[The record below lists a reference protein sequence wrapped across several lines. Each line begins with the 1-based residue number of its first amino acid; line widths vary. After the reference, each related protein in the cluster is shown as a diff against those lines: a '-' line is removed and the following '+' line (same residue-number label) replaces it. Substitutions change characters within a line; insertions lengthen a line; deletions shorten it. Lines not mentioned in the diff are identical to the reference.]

1 MRLSAAGAADAAA
14 AARAL
19 HLHGSVSRIVVVDG
33 GVFGSPGGIGY
44 SAFCPGHVDGGNVCA
59 ADKGCS
65 IDTGRRPFERERY
78 QSGAASERTAPNA
91 RDSAGQRRQSKIPTV
106 IERTVPNARDP
117 VRQRRQSKI
126 PAFKERVAFY
136 ARETVRQR
144 RQSKTGAIAECTVPN
159 ARETA

>member
-1 MRLSAAGAADAAA
+1 MRLSAAGAVDAAA

-33 GVFGSPGGIGY
+33 GVVGSPGGIGY
-44 SAFCPGHVDGGNVCA
+44 SALCPGHVDGGDVCA
-59 ADKGCS
+59 GDKGCS

-78 QSGAASERTAPNA
+78 QSGAASERTAPNS
-91 RDSAGQRRQSKIPTV
+91 RDPVRQRRQSKIPAV
-106 IERTVPNARDP
+106 IERAVSDARDP

-126 PAFKERVAFY
+126 PAVVERSAFY
-136 ARETVRQR
+136 FRETVRQG
-144 RQSKTGAIAECTVPN
+144 RQCKTGAIAECTAPN